1 MHTHAPASE
10 LHRLQQHV
18 ARVQRE
24 RGLARDA
31 TAILASASGSLEQR
45 ARECLGV
52 RELAGHQVPL
62 RLRKHVL
69 GFVRVHVRGFALSS
83 HSLHRAMARVN
94 NNVSNLS
101 KKLLEVHTHPP
112 TAL

>member
-62 RLRKHVL
+62 RLRTS
-69 GFVRVHVRGFALSS
+69 G
-83 HSLHRAMARVN
+83 RARAEAGDARMARVL
-94 NNVSNLS
+94 VECARARVLR
-101 KKLLEVHTHPP
+101 
-112 TAL
+112 AR